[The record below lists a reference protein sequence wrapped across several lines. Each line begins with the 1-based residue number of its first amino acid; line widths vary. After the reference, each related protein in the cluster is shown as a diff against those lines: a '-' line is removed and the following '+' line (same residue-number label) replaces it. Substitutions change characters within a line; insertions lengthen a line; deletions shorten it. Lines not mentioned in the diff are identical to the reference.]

1 MLRQA
6 NKNESLMLAD
16 AWTKSISLGRKLLL
30 LIRECMEEEQHRN
43 CVTFRVLR
51 GDFILASIQIK
62 LKVLVL
68 DIHKRLKVKCKAK
81 NTFPRYLTNQCLNI
95 QTRDLVLSFLIIV
108 NLFVY
113 TGQKHVH

>member
-6 NKNESLMLAD
+6 KQKRKSYVSRCLNKEHFVGEKITAANQ
-16 AWTKSISLGRKLLL
+16 
-30 LIRECMEEEQHRN
+30 CMEEEQHRN